1 MAYNQ
6 PYNPALGQP
15 MYQPYNP
22 PTTQPYPYQ
31 DRMAGLQQYNQ
42 NLQAQFPS
50 MQQPVQSAPQMQ
62 TVGLNGKF
70 IQVVENITAND
81 VPMSGEIALF
91 PKQDMTEIY
100 AKAWQSDGTI
110 KTVVY
115 KPVEPVLDSQTNIST
130 PNGEKLKFDLS
141 DDATEAFMKRFDDI
155 TERLEK
161 MEKSFG
167 KPSSGRGKKEVESD
181 E

>member
-1 MAYNQ
+1 MAYQ
-6 PYNPALGQP
+6 PYNPALAPQP
-15 MYQPYNP
+15 MYQPMMQ
-22 PTTQPYPYQ
+22 TTPYQ

-50 MQQPVQSAPQMQ
+50 MQQPTQNTMQPQN
-62 TVGLNGKF
+62 VGINGKF

-81 VPMSGEIALF
+81 VPMNGEVALF
-91 PKQDMTEIY
+91 PKQDMSEIY

-110 KTVVY
+110 RTVVF
-115 KPVEPVLDSQTNIST
+115 KPVLEEQPSNST
-130 PNGEKLKFDLS
+130 QGQEKLKFDLS

-161 MEKSFG
+161 MEKNFS
-167 KPSSGRGKKEVESD
+167 KPSSGRGKKEVEAD

>member
-1 MAYNQ
+1 MQAQ
-6 PYNPALGQP
+6 
-15 MYQPYNP
+15 
-22 PTTQPYPYQ
+22 QPYPNYNAMNMQ
-31 DRMAGLQQYNQ
+31 PNAYDRMGQLQQYNQ
-42 NLQAQFPS
+42 NLQAQFAP
-50 MQQPVQSAPQMQ
+50 MQQPTQNIPQVQNL
-62 TVGLNGKF
+62 GLNGKF
-70 IQVVENITAND
+70 IQVIENITAND
-81 VPMSGEIALF
+81 VPMNGEVALF

-115 KPVEPVLDSQTNIST
+115 KPVEPVIDARTNIST
-130 PNGEKLKFDLS
+130 TNGEKMKFDLS

-167 KPSSGRGKKEVESD
+167 KPSSSRSKKEVESN